1 MSRHE
6 ATLLVL
12 AASRK
17 GVDDPVARLQ
27 NVSHKCLVVLDGQ
40 VMLERVIEAAIDSG
54 CFARIFVSIEDAAVV
69 RSVPRLAAW
78 MDEGRLGVVKSADSL
93 AGSIRAA
100 ATAIP
105 NPLPLIVTT
114 GDNALHTP
122 AVLRDFMDQ
131 FWTRAGDVAL
141 GFTTAE
147 VVLREV
153 PDSTLAFHRLKDGG
167 FSSCN
172 LYGLRRERALD
183 TARIFEGGGQFG
195 KKHWRILKAFGVM
208 PFILYKL
215 KSVTGQQLLSR
226 IARNLGV
233 TADLILLPYAFAP
246 IDVDNAASFAQTEAI
261 LRQRREQATI

>member
-1 MSRHE
+1 MTAGQ
-6 ATLLVL
+6 ATLVVL

-27 NVSHKCLVVLDGQ
+27 GVSHKCLVMLDGQ
-40 VMLERVIEAAIDSG
+40 VMLERVVEVALDSG
-54 CFARIFVSIEDAAVV
+54 CFERIFISIEDEAVV

-78 MDEGRLGVVKSADSL
+78 MDQGRLGVVKSGDSL
-93 AGSIRAA
+93 AVSIRLAA
-100 ATAIP
+100 ETLD
-105 NPLPLIVTT
+105 NPLPMIITT

-131 FWTRAGDVAL
+131 FWRVEGDVAL
-141 GFTTAE
+141 GFTTAA
-147 VVLREV
+147 VVLRDV
-153 PDSTLAFHRLKDGG
+153 PDSTLAFHWLKDGG
-167 FSSCN
+167 FSSTN
-172 LYGLRRERALD
+172 LYGLRHERALD

-233 TADLILLPYAFAP
+233 TADLILLDYAFAP
-246 IDVDNAASFAQTEAI
+246 IDVDNPASFAQTEAI
-261 LRQRREQATI
+261 LQARREQAAQ